1 MFLWFKVAHLFFMVC
16 WFAGL
21 FYLPRLFVYH
31 AQSKDKNTQEQFKI
45 MERKLYRFT
54 TPFAVLTVIFGLA
67 LFSLN
72 PSYYLTQGW
81 FHTKITLIAL
91 LIIYH
96 LICGHFRR
104 KLAEDS
110 CDKSHIFFRWFNEA
124 PVIVLLGAIIL
135 AVIKPF

>member
-31 AQSKDKNTQEQFKI
+31 AQSDDSNTREQFKI

-54 TPFAVLTVIFGLA
+54 TPFAILTILFGLG

-72 PSYYLTQGW
+72 ISYYLSQGW
-81 FHTKITLIAL
+81 FHAKMTLILL
-91 LIIYH
+91 LIAYH
-96 LICGHFRR
+96 LFCGHFR
-104 KLAEDS
+104 KQLAKDL
-110 CDKSHIFFRWFNEA
+110 CHKSHVFFRWFNEA
-124 PVIVLLGAIIL
+124 PVIVLLGAITL